1 MGGKIKAGLAG
12 AVAVALIVGTFTGC
26 RTGTDDSGE
35 TESTGEVSMITENN
49 TAFNTSQESD
59 TTSQSSTTVISSSEI
74 TSTTQSTGTKTTTTV
89 TTTSNTTTTTKPKDT
104 SSIQQ
109 DIAFYQEIIDS
120 ETAWLTSLQLENGA
134 LPMTYAATGQVTANP
149 YFSDFAALA
158 LLDGDI
164 KYYANVKKYMDW
176 HFDRLNTAAQDYNG
190 VDGTIY
196 DYLITLSNGK
206 IQSETV
212 VINNN
217 NKNQYDSTDSYAAT
231 FLMVLEKYYRK
242 SGDTAYVKN
251 HYNQVLR
258 ILNAMYSTFHNGLTS
273 AKPDYLV
280 KYLMDNTEVY
290 AGFTAAIDLFEDVY
304 VKAGNSGANAKL
316 TQLKADRTK
325 VINAIED
332 QMWNPKGYY
341 ETALFKDG
349 SVAYNFDWS
358 NFYPSATSQLF
369 PVAFGVITPDS
380 SRAKQL
386 YDSFNKNFS
395 TGKSKATWEIIS
407 IPDAFYWGSIPYT
420 AALMGDGTRVK
431 SYMTQYKKVMNRHA
445 YPLYNA
451 DAGKVVSA
459 CKIMVDQLKSQ
470 L

>member
-1 MGGKIKAGLAG
+1 
-12 AVAVALIVGTFTGC
+12 
-26 RTGTDDSGE
+26 
-35 TESTGEVSMITENN
+35 MITENSTSTN
-49 TAFNTSQESD
+49 VSQETDTKSKPD
-59 TTSQSSTTVISSSEI
+59 TTAVGTAGD
-74 TSTTQSTGTKTTTTV
+74 TSTTRGTGTQSTTTA
-89 TTTSNTTTTTKPKDT
+89 TTTSKTNTTTKPKDT
-104 SSIQQ
+104 GAIQEE
-109 DIAFYQEIIDS
+109 IAFYQEIIDS
-120 ETAWLTSLQLENGA
+120 ETAWLASLQLDNGA

-149 YFSDFAALA
+149 YFADFAALA
-158 LLDGDI
+158 LLDGDK

-176 HFDRLNTAAQDYNG
+176 HFNHLNTAAQDYNG

-196 DYLITLSNGK
+196 DYHITVNNGK
-206 IQSETV
+206 AQAETI
-212 VINNN
+212 VINND
-217 NKNQYDSTDSYAAT
+217 NKKQYDSTDSYAAT

-242 SGDTAYVKN
+242 TGDSAYVKN

-258 ILNAMYSTFHNGLTS
+258 ILNAMYSTYHNGLTS

-290 AGFTAAIDLFEDVY
+290 AGFTAAISLYEDVY
-304 VKAGNSGANAKL
+304 VKAGSSGASSKL

-325 VINAIED
+325 LKNAIEG

-349 SVAYNFDWS
+349 TVAYNFVWS
-358 NFYPSATSQLF
+358 NFYPCATSQLF
-369 PVAFGVITPDS
+369 PVAYGVITPDS

-395 TGKSKATWEIIS
+395 TGQSKSTWEIIS
-407 IPDAFYWGSIPYT
+407 IPDSFYWGSMPYT
-420 AALMGDGTRVK
+420 AAIMGDGTRVK

>member
-1 MGGKIKAGLAG
+1 
-12 AVAVALIVGTFTGC
+12 
-26 RTGTDDSGE
+26 
-35 TESTGEVSMITENN
+35 MITES
-49 TAFNTSQESD
+49 NTSSDKNQETD
-59 TTSQSSTTVISSSEI
+59 TTNQSHTTAVGTAGE
-74 TSTTQSTGTKTTTTV
+74 TSTARGTQTTGTA
-89 TTTSNTTTTTKPKDT
+89 TTTTKPRDT

-109 DIAFYQEIIDS
+109 DIVFYQEIIDK
-120 ETAWLTSLQLENGA
+120 ETAWLASLQLENGA
-134 LPMTYAATGQVTANP
+134 LPMTYVATGQVTANP
-149 YFSDFAALA
+149 YFSDFAAYA
-158 LLDGDI
+158 LLDGDK

-176 HFDRLNTAAQDYNG
+176 HFAHLNTAAQDYNG

-196 DYLITLSNGK
+196 DYHIKVNNGK
-206 IQSETV
+206 VESESI
-212 VINNN
+212 VINSN
-217 NKNQYDSTDSYAAT
+217 NKKQYDSTDSYAAT

-258 ILNAMYSTFHNGLTS
+258 ILNAMYSTFHNGLTF
-273 AKPDYLV
+273 AKPDYPV

-290 AGFTAAIDLFEDVY
+290 AGFTAAISLFEDVY
-304 VKAGNSGANAKL
+304 VKAGSSGASAKL
-316 TQLKADRTK
+316 TKLKADCTK
-325 VINAIED
+325 LKNAIEE

-349 SVAYNFDWS
+349 TVAYKFDWS

-395 TGKSKATWEIIS
+395 TGQSKSTWEIIS
-407 IPDAFYWGSIPYT
+407 IPDTFYWGSIPYT
-420 AALMGDGTRVK
+420 AAIMGDGTRVK

-451 DAGKVVSA
+451 DAAKVVSA
-459 CKIMVDQLKSQ
+459 CRIMVDQLKSQ